1 LGLAWLQEGQMTVN
15 AAIREI
21 LAQKPGPVWSISPEA
36 TVLEAIQLMADK
48 NIGALLVMEGD
59 RLIGVMS
66 ERDYAR
72 RVLLKGRSSRD
83 TKVREIASIP
93 ALSVTPSHTV
103 EECMRLMTEH
113 RVRHLPVLEEGKVV
127 GIVSIGDLVNWVI
140 TAQNAT
146 IQQLQTYITGIQ
158 PG

>member
-1 LGLAWLQEGQMTVN
+1 MTVN

-21 LAQKPGPVWSISPEA
+21 LQQKPGPVWSISPEA
-36 TVLEAIQLMADK
+36 TVFEAIQLMADK
-48 NIGALLVMEGD
+48 NVGALLVMEGE
-59 RLIGVMS
+59 RLVGVIS

-72 RVLLKGRSSRD
+72 RVLLKGRSSRE
-83 TKVREIASIP
+83 TRVREIATIP

-113 RVRHLPVLEEGKVV
+113 RVRHLPVLEQGKVV

-140 TAQNAT
+140 AAQNAT